1 MGGYSSFTPMTE
13 KSLQK
18 SQSQAEKKPI
28 IFDRNGNADV
38 FFEAKHTLLVPDSLF
53 EMSASLAT
61 VNKTVYRIDRKLKL
75 QNAPEDKNIV
85 IYAPFPL
92 GLWAIHTFIRSH
104 SVKLVLD
111 KQHNYSYWR
120 LLLLRLTLKNEKRRM
135 GSDVF
140 SPVMMRRLRDILSV
154 ADYYA
159 LTIGDWLSFP
169 DKLPEQFFGLSKN
182 IFWLTDKTPPQE
194 ISDFVNS
201 DSF

>member
-1 MGGYSSFTPMTE
+1 MTE
-13 KSLQK
+13 KPLQK
-18 SQSQAEKKPI
+18 SRSEPRKKPV
-28 IFDRNGNADV
+28 IFDRNGNTDV
-38 FFEAKHTLLVPDSLF
+38 FFEAKHTLLIPDCLF

-61 VNKTVYRIDRKLKL
+61 VDKTVYRIDRKLKL
-75 QNAPEDKNIV
+75 QNAPEDRNIV

-111 KQHNYSYWR
+111 KQNNYSYWR

-140 SPVMMRRLRDILSV
+140 SPLMMRRLHDILSV

-159 LTIGDWLSFP
+159 LTIGDWLSFS
-169 DKLPEQFFGLSKN
+169 DKLPPQFFGLSKN

>member
-1 MGGYSSFTPMTE
+1 MAE

-18 SQSQAEKKPI
+18 SQSQPRKKPV
-28 IFDRNGNADV
+28 IFDRNGNTNV
-38 FFEAKHTLLVPDSLF
+38 FFEAKNTLLVPDCLF
-53 EMSASLAT
+53 EISASLAT
-61 VNKTVYRIDRKLKL
+61 VDKTVYRINRKLKL

-182 IFWLTDKTPPQE
+182 IFWLTDKNPPQE